1 MNERKMICKPIGV
14 AVIGKGDAW
23 STESCAIRVVSESGV
38 DEGAFYPAQ
47 DVHIY
52 GKLQVQALRDL
63 CNETLKLMED
73 FK

>member
-14 AVIGKGDAW
+14 AVIGKGDVW
-23 STESCAIRVVSESGV
+23 STEGCAIHVVSESGV
-38 DEGAFYPAQ
+38 DEGDFYPAQ
-47 DVHIY
+47 DVYIY